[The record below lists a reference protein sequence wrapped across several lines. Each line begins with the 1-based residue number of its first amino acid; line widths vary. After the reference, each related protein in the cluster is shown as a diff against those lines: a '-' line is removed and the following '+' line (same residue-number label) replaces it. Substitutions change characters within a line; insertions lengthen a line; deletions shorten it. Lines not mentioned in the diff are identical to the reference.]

1 MCKHMLTLL
10 QCKVSESVLLILIPA
25 SDEVKGDS
33 FVSEGIRCAAQVASR
48 ITWKD
53 VEEACFDST
62 EVWKMLPT
70 RLLQSQTPLYYF
82 IFQNI
87 YVSCKAERKRCLLFL
102 HVPEVAFLC
111 SQAAATWL
119 REQPLKLVMP
129 PLFQRDRSRR
139 PVIAV
144 GLQNLGWLWR
154 KFQGAIGDQE
164 RTCLR
169 MKEDGFSK
177 GIRHRRLHKEDLTH
191 LGFSQ
196 KVIWH
201 VILKTQ
207 IMLSFFLL
215 VPFSQVVG
223 SLY

>member
-1 MCKHMLTLL
+1 MTKSKAIALYL
-10 QCKVSESVLLILIPA
+10 KA
-25 SDEVKGDS
+25 SDVQPKWPVESHGRMWKRHALIQPK
-33 FVSEGIRCAAQVASR
+33 FERCYQRGSSR
-48 ITWKD
+48 
-53 VEEACFDST
+53 AN
-62 EVWKMLPT
+62 
-70 RLLQSQTPLYYF
+70 PLYIILYSK
-82 IFQNI
+82 III
-87 YVSCKAERKRCLLFL
+87 YVYLCSKAERKRCLLFL

-154 KFQGAIGDQE
+154 KFQGAISDQE

-191 LGFSQ
+191 LGFS
-196 KVIWH
+196 
-201 VILKTQ
+201 
-207 IMLSFFLL
+207 
-215 VPFSQVVG
+215 
-223 SLY
+223 